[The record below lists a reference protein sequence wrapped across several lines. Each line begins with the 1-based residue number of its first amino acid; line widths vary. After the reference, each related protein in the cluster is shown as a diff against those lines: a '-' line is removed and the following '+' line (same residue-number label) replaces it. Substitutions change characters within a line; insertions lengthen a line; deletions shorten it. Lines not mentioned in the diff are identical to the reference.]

1 MKRLLIIVI
10 IWNLGY
16 QARAQDTLSYQSY
29 IDWVGLYHPVVN
41 QANITIDMGRQEL
54 RMARGG
60 FDPYVYGYL
69 DQKEFNEIGY
79 YNKRE
84 AGLVIPTIAGVELK
98 GRIEQNTGQFLNP
111 EGRVPNEGLMSIGAS
126 VNLGQ
131 GLLIDGRRRALRQ
144 AEIFRDA
151 AYVDR
156 QIMLNELYL
165 DASEAYW
172 QWAAAHQDLVVM
184 REALNLA
191 VIRFEAIKS
200 SFIYGDLP
208 AIDTLEAYTQVLNRE
223 YRLQTAEMNFFQRTQ
238 TLNVYLWDAT
248 DEPMYLAETVVPQPL
263 FEPVDLSYDLT
274 DLRVNLEN
282 HPRMQRIDFDLANL
296 DLDRRWR
303 MNQLLPVA
311 QLHYNYLTPTNGIEP
326 GNHVFF
332 ENNYKFGATI
342 RTPLFLRRERGAL
355 GLVRS
360 RIDFTLRDRDMRFVN
375 LRARLE
381 TEVNN
386 VETLQ
391 SQFRVFGENVVGL
404 QRLLE
409 GEQTRFELG
418 ESSLFLINAREVS
431 RIEGELILNDVI
443 ARRNIA
449 YARLMFAAGV
459 GYIELL

>member
-1 MKRLLIIVI
+1 MKRLFIIAI
-10 IWNLGY
+10 IWTVGF
-16 QARAQDTLSYQSY
+16 QAQAQDTLSYNSY
-29 IDWVGLYHPVVN
+29 LEWVGLYHPVVT
-41 QANITIDMGRQEL
+41 QADITIDMGRQEML
-54 RMARGG
+54 MARGG
-60 FDPYVYGYL
+60 FDPYIYGNL

-84 AGLVIPTIAGVELK
+84 AGLVIPTMAGIELK
-98 GRIEQNTGQFLNP
+98 GRIEQNTGQYLNP
-111 EGRVPNEGLMSIGAS
+111 QERVPREGLMSLGAAI
-126 VNLGQ
+126 NLGQ
-131 GLLIDGRRRALRQ
+131 GLMIDGRRRALRQ

-156 QIMLNELYL
+156 QLMLNELYV
-165 DASEAYW
+165 DAAEAYW
-172 QWAAAHQDLVVM
+172 LWAASYQDVVVM
-184 REALNLA
+184 REALELA
-191 VIRFEAIKS
+191 VIRFEAIKG

-223 YRLQTAEMNFFQRTQ
+223 YRLQAKEMDFFQRTQ

-248 DEPMYLAETVVPQPL
+248 SEPIYLAETVVPQPL
-263 FEPVDLSYDLT
+263 LEPIDLSYDLT

-282 HPRMQRIDFDLANL
+282 HPRLQRIDFDLANL

-303 MNQLLPVA
+303 INNLLPVA
-311 QLHYNYLTPTNGIEP
+311 QLQYNYLAPTNGIEP
-326 GNHVFF
+326 GSHVFF
-332 ENNYKFGATI
+332 DNNYKFGATI

-360 RIDFTLRDRDMRFVN
+360 RIDFTLRDRDLRFVD

-391 SQFRVFGENVVGL
+391 SQLRVFGENVVGL

-409 GEQTRFELG
+409 GEQTRFEMG

-431 RIEGELILNDVI
+431 RIEGELILNDVT

-449 YARLMFAAGV
+449 YARLLFAAGI
-459 GYIELL
+459 GFTEL

>member
-10 IWNLGY
+10 IWSLGY
-16 QARAQDTLSYQSY
+16 QVRAQDTLSYQSY
-29 IDWVGLYHPVVN
+29 LEWVGQYHPVVN
-41 QANITIDMGRQEL
+41 QADITIEMGRQEM

-60 FDPYVYGYL
+60 FDPYIFGNL

-79 YNKRE
+79 YNKRD
-84 AGLVIPTIAGVELK
+84 AGLVIPTMAGIELR
-98 GRIEQNTGQFLNP
+98 GRVEQNTGQYLNP
-111 EGRVPNEGLMSIGAS
+111 QERVPSEGLVSVGAS

-151 AYVDR
+151 VYVDR

-172 QWAAAHQDLVVM
+172 GWAAAHQDVLVM
-184 REALNLA
+184 REALELA
-191 VIRFEAIKS
+191 VIRFEAIKG

-223 YRLQTAEMNFFQRTQ
+223 YRLQSKEMEYYQRTQ
-238 TLNVYLWDAT
+238 TLNIYLWDDT
-248 DEPMYLAETVVPQPL
+248 GGPMLIAETVVPQPL

-274 DLRVNLEN
+274 DLRVNLQN
-282 HPRMQRIDFDLANL
+282 HPSLQRIDFDLANL
-296 DLDRRWR
+296 DVDRRWR

-311 QLHYNYLTPTNGIEP
+311 QLHYNYLTPINGLEP
-326 GNHVFF
+326 NNHVFF

-342 RTPLFLRRERGAL
+342 RAPLFLRRERGAL
-355 GLVRS
+355 GLVKS
-360 RIDFTLRDRDMRFVN
+360 QIDLTVRDRDMRSVD

-381 TEVNN
+381 SEVNN
-386 VETLQ
+386 VETLRDQ
-391 SQFRVFGENVVGL
+391 YRVFGENVVGL

-409 GEQTRFELG
+409 GEQTRFDMG

-449 YARLMFAAGV
+449 YARLLFAAGI
-459 GYIELL
+459 GFTEL

>member
-10 IWNLGY
+10 IWSIGH
-16 QARAQDTLSYQSY
+16 QSSAQDTLSYESY
-29 IDWVGLYHPVVN
+29 LEWVGQLHPVVN
-41 QANITIDMGRQEL
+41 QANITVEMGRQEL

-60 FDPYVYGYL
+60 FDPYIYGNL

-79 YNKRE
+79 YNKRD
-84 AGLVIPTIAGVELK
+84 AGLVIPTMAGIELK
-98 GRIEQNTGQFLNP
+98 GRVEQNTGQFLNP
-111 EGRVPNEGLMSIGAS
+111 QERVPREGLVSIGAS

-172 QWAAAHQDLVVM
+172 DWAAAHQDVVVM
-184 REALNLA
+184 REALELA
-191 VIRFEAIKS
+191 VIRFEAIKG

-223 YRLQTAEMNFFQRTQ
+223 YRLQSKEMDYFQRMQ
-238 TLNVYLWDAT
+238 TLNIYLWNDAG
-248 DEPMYLAETVVPQPL
+248 EPMFLAETIVPQPL
-263 FEPVDLSYDLT
+263 FAPVDLSYDLT
-274 DLRVNLEN
+274 DLRVNLQN
-282 HPRMQRIDFDLANL
+282 HPRLQRIDFDLANL
-296 DLDRRWR
+296 DVDRRWR

-311 QLHYNYLTPTNGIEP
+311 QLHYNYLTPTNGLEP
-326 GNHVFF
+326 MNHVFF

-355 GLVRS
+355 NLVRS
-360 RIDFTLRDRDMRFVN
+360 RIDFTLRDRDMRVVN
-375 LRARLE
+375 LRAKLE

-386 VETLQ
+386 VETLHDQ
-391 SQFRVFGENVVGL
+391 YRVFGENVVGL

-431 RIEGELILNDVI
+431 RIEAELILNDVI

-449 YARLMFAAGV
+449 YARLLFAAGI
-459 GYIELL
+459 GFTEF

>member
-1 MKRLLIIVI
+1 MKRLLILVIV
-10 IWNLGY
+10 WSLGF
-16 QARAQDTLSYQSY
+16 QALAQDTLSYESY
-29 IDWVGLYHPVVN
+29 IEWVGQLHPVVN
-41 QANITIDMGRQEL
+41 QADITIEMGRQEL

-60 FDPYVYGYL
+60 FDPYIYGNL

-79 YNKRE
+79 YNKRD
-84 AGLVIPTIAGVELK
+84 AGLVIPTMAGIELK
-98 GRIEQNTGQFLNP
+98 GRVEQNTGQYLNP
-111 EGRVPNEGLMSIGAS
+111 QERVPREGLVSIGAS

-172 QWAAAHQDLVVM
+172 DWAAAHQDVVVM
-184 REALNLA
+184 REALELA
-191 VIRFEAIKS
+191 VIRFEAIKG

-223 YRLQTAEMNFFQRTQ
+223 YRLQSKEMDYFQRMQ
-238 TLNVYLWDAT
+238 ALNIYLWNDAG
-248 DEPMYLAETVVPQPL
+248 EPMFLGETIVPQPL
-263 FEPVDLSYDLT
+263 FAPVDLSYDIT
-274 DLRVNLEN
+274 DLRVNLQN
-282 HPRMQRIDFDLANL
+282 HPRLQRIDFDLANL

-386 VETLQ
+386 VETLHN
-391 SQFRVFGENVVGL
+391 QFRVFSENVVGL

-431 RIEGELILNDVI
+431 RIEAELILNDVI

-449 YARLMFAAGV
+449 YSRLLFAAGI
-459 GYIELL
+459 GFTEF